1 MENGRQQSTSI
12 APGLY
17 CSLHLPFTLLLLTSL
32 NCKSDYRNNHLN
44 LLTAA
49 INIQKRRLRTQVSN
63 KVLLTQQVSAVLMN
77 KLLPKRKDPGAP
89 IISCVIRDLAIERAL
104 LDLGAS

>member
-63 KVLLTQQVSAVLMN
+63 KVLLTQQVECSIDEQTS
-77 KLLPKRKDPGAP
+77 P
-89 IISCVIRDLAIERAL
+89 
-104 LDLGAS
+104 